1 MIKEIRVKNYRSF
14 LEETS
19 IELSPFTLV
28 IGPNGAGKSNLL
40 KLFRD
45 CFRGLGKKHQNT
57 APLHRH
63 FNATRESQKITVNL
77 VDGGSIEFIP
87 SGVRTSTDK
96 IPHVGW
102 YSLNP
107 STVGKSETIRPN
119 GIVDFEGTGAVS
131 VLDSLKTGA
140 REDLFIAIE
149 RLLKTYIPSI
159 KKLSTN
165 TSSAGKKALQVN
177 EEGIEMPVPVSE
189 LSEGTQ
195 LILLILTIIYQENPP
210 SVILLED
217 IDRGLHP
224 RLFQQIVEMLR
235 RVAGE
240 KKLRIVATTHNP
252 YLLDE
257 FVDDEH
263 SVLIVEKENGCSTVT
278 KLSDRLDEGG
288 SLEEAL
294 GGLWF
299 AGFFG
304 GVPTR

>member
-1 MIKEIRVKNYRSF
+1 M
-14 LEETS
+14 
-19 IELSPFTLV
+19 SPFTLV

-45 CFRGLGKKHQNT
+45 CFMGVGRKH
-57 APLHRH
+57 ASHASSFRH
-63 FNATRESQKITVNL
+63 FNATADEQLIRFHM
-77 VDGGSIEFIP
+77 VDGASIEFA
-87 SGVRTSTDK
+87 SGTIRTSGGNA

-107 STVGKSETIRPN
+107 SSIGKPETIAPN
-119 GIVDFEGTGAVS
+119 QTVNSEGTGAVS

-149 RLLKTYIPSI
+149 QLLKTYIPSI

-165 TSSAGKKALQVN
+165 TSSAGKKSLQVN
-177 EEGIEMPVPVSE
+177 EEDIEKPVPVSE

-195 LILLILTIIYQENPP
+195 LILLILTIINQENPP

-240 KKLRIVATTHNP
+240 KGLRIVATTHNP

-257 FVDDEH
+257 FIGDEH
-263 SVLIVEKENGCSTVT
+263 SVLIVEKKNGCSTVT
-278 KLSDRLDEGG
+278 NLSDRMDEGD
-288 SLEEAL
+288 SVEEAL
-294 GGLWF
+294 GSLWF

-304 GVPTR
+304 GVPKRK